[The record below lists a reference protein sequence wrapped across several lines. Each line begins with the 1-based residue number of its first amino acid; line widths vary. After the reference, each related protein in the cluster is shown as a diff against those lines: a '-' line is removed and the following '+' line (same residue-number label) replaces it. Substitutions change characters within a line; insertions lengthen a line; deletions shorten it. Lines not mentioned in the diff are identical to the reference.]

1 MRTLICDGS
10 LDLWVVEGTP
20 MMAAPMRAAAATMA
34 RSAVLI
40 VTAHLLGPAGRYSL
54 QGIYRRLEPEGQLPC
69 RH

>member
-1 MRTLICDGS
+1 MRTLTCAGS

-34 RSAVLI
+34 RRAVLI
-40 VTAHLLGPAGRYSL
+40 VTARLLGPVGRQSL
-54 QGIYRRLEPEGQLPC
+54 QDTWWRLGPETQLPC

>member
-1 MRTLICDGS
+1 MRTLMCAGS

-40 VTAHLLGPAGRYSL
+40 VTACLLGPAGRTSL
-54 QGIYRRLEPEGQLPC
+54 PGLCWRPDPETQLPC